1 MYWRLSNLYFWFFA
15 LLGGLLPY
23 WSLYLQDR
31 GFSYLQIATLMATI
45 QLTKIVAPSVWGWLG
60 DRSGQRV
67 KLVRFGAITGSL
79 FFAGVFLEPG
89 FYGLLLVMLAFTF
102 FWNAILPL
110 YEVITLRTLGSQRD
124 RYGKVRLWGS
134 VGFIAS
140 VAGVGGILEWVPVGT
155 LPWLLLPVFAGIA
168 VSAFL
173 IPSERGEVRQ
183 SAPRGSLR
191 KIVTHPSVVTFF
203 LMNFLLQV
211 SHGPYYTFFSIHLEQ
226 HGYGK
231 LSTGL
236 LWSLGVVAEIGL
248 FLVMH
253 RFTRRFTVRQI
264 AIGALFLTMIRW
276 LLIAEMTDFV
286 VVLVFAQLLH
296 AASYG
301 ALHAISV
308 QYIQSFFGQHHHGQ
322 GQALYSGLTFGAG
335 GAVGAWLS
343 GFLVD
348 GVSTSAAFLGG
359 AVAMALAIV
368 ITWRGLRPPP
378 GAQVAK
384 PAYSSGSSSSSSS

>member
-23 WSLYLQDR
+23 WSLYLKGQ
-31 GFSYLQIATLMATI
+31 GYTYLQIATLMATI

-67 KLVRFGAITGSL
+67 RLVRFGAITGSL

-110 YEVITLRTLGSQRD
+110 YEVITLRTLGAQKEK
-124 RYGKVRLWGS
+124 YGRVRLWGS
-134 VGFIAS
+134 VGFIAA
-140 VAGVGGILEWVPVGT
+140 VAGVGGILEIVPVSF

-173 IPSERGEVRQ
+173 VPSERGEVKPK
-183 SAPRGSLR
+183 APKGSL
-191 KIVTHPSVVTFF
+191 KEIVTHPAVVTFF

-231 LSTGL
+231 LPIGL

-253 RFTRRFTVRQI
+253 RFTRRFSVRQI
-264 AIGALFLTMIRW
+264 AIGALVLTMIRW
-276 LLIAEMTDFV
+276 ALIAELTDV
-286 VVLVFAQLLH
+286 VAVLIFAQLLH

-308 QYIQSFFGQHHHGQ
+308 QYIQGFFGKHHHGQ

-335 GAVGAWLS
+335 GAAGAWIS

-348 GVSTSAAFLGG
+348 GISTSAAFWGG
-359 AVAMALAIV
+359 AVAMALAV
-368 ITWRGLRPPP
+368 LITWRGLRPPP
-378 GAQVAK
+378 GDI
-384 PAYSSGSSSSSSS
+384 

>member
-1 MYWRLSNLYFWFFA
+1 MGELNIYWRLSNLYFWFFA

-23 WSLYLQDR
+23 WSLYLDGQ

-60 DRSGQRV
+60 DRTGQRV
-67 KLVRFGAITGSL
+67 RLVRFGAITGSL

-110 YEVITLRTLGSQRD
+110 YEVITLRTLGRQKE

-134 VGFIAS
+134 VGFI
-140 VAGVGGILEWVPVGT
+140 VAVGAVGGILEFVPIQS

-173 IPSERGEVRQ
+173 VPSEKGERKPK
-183 SAPRGSLR
+183 APKGSL
-191 KIVTHPSVVTFF
+191 KAIVTHPAVVAFF

-211 SHGPYYTFFSIHLEQ
+211 SHGAYYTFFSIHLEQ

-231 LSTGL
+231 LPIGL
-236 LWSLGVVAEIGL
+236 LWSLGVIAEIGL

-253 RFTRRFTVRQI
+253 RLTHRLTVRQI
-264 AIGALFLTMIRW
+264 VIGSLVLTMIRW
-276 LLIAEMTDFV
+276 VLIAEVTDVVFV
-286 VVLVFAQLLH
+286 LIFAQCLH

-308 QYIQSFFGQHHHGQ
+308 QYIQGFFGKHHHGQ

-335 GAVGAWLS
+335 GALGAWLS

-348 GVSTSAAFLGG
+348 GFSTSAAFWGG
-359 AVAMALAIV
+359 AVAMAVAIA
-368 ITWRGLRPPP
+368 ITWHGLRPPP
-378 GAQVAK
+378 EPEEV
-384 PAYSSGSSSSSSS
+384 

>member
-1 MYWRLSNLYFWFFA
+1 
-15 LLGGLLPY
+15 
-23 WSLYLQDR
+23 
-31 GFSYLQIATLMATI
+31 MATI

-67 KLVRFGAITGSL
+67 RLVRFGAITGSL
-79 FFAGVFLEPG
+79 FFAGVFMEPG

-110 YEVITLRTLGSQRD
+110 YEVITLRALGTRKD
-124 RYGKVRLWGS
+124 KYGKVRLWGS
-134 VGFIAS
+134 VGFIGA
-140 VAGVGGILEWVPVGT
+140 VAVVGAILEWVPVSY

-173 IPSERGEVRQ
+173 VPAERGERKPP
-183 SAPRGSLR
+183 APKGSL
-191 KIVTHPSVVTFF
+191 KAIVTHPAVIAFF

-211 SHGPYYTFFSIHLEQ
+211 SHGAYYTFFSIHLEQ

-231 LSTGL
+231 LSIGL
-236 LWSLGVVAEIGL
+236 LWSLGVLAEIGL

-253 RFTRRFTVRQI
+253 RLSHRFSVRQI
-264 AIGALFLTMIRW
+264 VIGALFLTMIRW
-276 LLIAEMTDFV
+276 ILIAELTMV
-286 VVLVFAQLLH
+286 VPILIFAQLLH

-308 QYIQSFFGQHHHGQ
+308 QYIQGFFGKHHHGQ

-335 GAVGAWLS
+335 GALGAWMS
-343 GFLVD
+343 GFLVE
-348 GVSTSAAFLGG
+348 GISTSAAFWGG
-359 AVAMALAIV
+359 AFAIAIV
-368 ITWRGLRPPP
+368 VTWRGLQPMPAP
-378 GAQVAK
+378 GDH
-384 PAYSSGSSSSSSS
+384 SDH